1 MTPHRAARGHGEA
14 GVVGGVEILPLAL
27 LVFTAGMLLVMNG
40 WAIVDARLA
49 VAGAAR
55 EAVRTAVEA
64 PDAGTAFVSGE
75 AAARRELAGSGRAAD
90 RLTVTW
96 SSAAAASGAG
106 GLRSLPAPGGDGE
119 LHGAGA
125 RRAVDRWLRSR
136 LRRVRDGQRARRP
149 AARRRPGGGVW
160 RLTLERRSD
169 SDAGDSGAARSCS
182 IPAGFLALL
191 VLAALAVDQAR
202 VLGARRELL
211 DLSASIAADAARVDR
226 PRRLPHRRASW

>member
-1 MTPHRAARGHGEA
+1 MTPHRAARGRGEA

-64 PDAGTAFVSGE
+64 PDAGTAFAAGE

-96 SSAAAASGAG
+96 SSAAAGG
-106 GLRSLPAPGGDGE
+106 RRRGLRSLPAPGGDGE
-119 LHGAGA
+119 LHGAGP

-149 AARRRPGGGVW
+149 AARRRSGSGVW
-160 RLTLERRSD
+160 RLHPSEPAHPRGRPGPHHRRASWRSRRGLLGSFRSLH
-169 SDAGDSGAARSCS
+169 SDAGDSVAARSS
-182 IPAGFLALL
+182 
-191 VLAALAVDQAR
+191 
-202 VLGARRELL
+202 
-211 DLSASIAADAARVDR
+211 
-226 PRRLPHRRASW
+226 

>member
-1 MTPHRAARGHGEA
+1 MTPHRAARGRGEA

-64 PDAGTAFVSGE
+64 PDASTAFVAGE

-96 SSAAAASGAG
+96 SSAAAGSGAG
-106 GLRSLPAPGGDGE
+106 AFGRCQ
-119 LHGAGA
+119 
-125 RRAVDRWLRSR
+125 R
-136 LRRVRDGQRARRP
+136 LVATASYTVP
-149 AARRRPGGGVW
+149 
-160 RLTLERRSD
+160 
-169 SDAGDSGAARSCS
+169 
-182 IPAGFLALL
+182 
-191 VLAALAVDQAR
+191 ALAVPWIGGFGRAFA
-202 VLGARRELL
+202 VSATASEL
-211 DLSASIAADAARVDR
+211 VDPLR
-226 PRRLPHRRASW
+226 DGVPGVACGG